1 MLIRAS
7 ANVVY
12 LLGSVGC
19 SAGDFPRLLRS
30 TDEGLHFARVALPRV
45 GHSTAAIAFDSV
57 RYLQFANP
65 RSGYLLSGSVP
76 GVLYMT
82 DDGARTWQVVSFGHD
97 TSVLSVATTPQLV
110 YVTVSHC
117 QGDYCEADRLA
128 TSLAG
133 SARWTVVSDIHANKT
148 GGWSLEAAVG
158 QQVWLGTGGGT
169 GDVKL
174 ALSANGGRTFALI
187 WNEPVLGCGLT
198 PTSDTVIWLDCSGGM
213 EGDWFRST
221 DGGRKF
227 RRLCQFAPI
236 TATPL
241 TRLAI
246 PSPSTSLAL
255 APRCTGPATPGGAS
269 MRVESSQSRPR
280 RASKFRSPT
289 GHLDSLW

>member
-1 MLIRAS
+1 
-7 ANVVY
+7 
-12 LLGSVGC
+12 
-19 SAGDFPRLLRS
+19 
-30 TDEGLHFARVALPRV
+30 
-45 GHSTAAIAFDSV
+45 
-57 RYLQFANP
+57 
-65 RSGYLLSGSVP
+65 
-76 GVLYMT
+76 MT

-227 RRLCQFAPI
+227 KALPIRPYHSDAFDPVSDSIAFYLPGAGPQVYRTSNAGRSFDARGVIPVKAPEGVEVSFANG
-236 TATPL
+236 AL
-241 TRLAI
+241 G
-246 PSPSTSLAL
+246 LAL
-255 APRCTGPATPGGAS
+255 VGPQQELFRTKDGGVTWT
-269 MRVESSQSRPR
+269 RV
-280 RASKFRSPT
+280 
-289 GHLDSLW
+289 LV